1 MRHRS
6 LLVLTTTVTV
16 GALTLSA
23 CGSRDDKSGGG
34 DSGAKTTVVI
44 GVDAPLT
51 GDLSALGQGIKNS
64 SDLAVRTANKNN
76 EVDGV
81 TFKIQAL
88 DDQGQAGT
96 GQQNATKFVG
106 NPDVIG
112 VVGPLNSHVGQSMQK
127 VFGNADLVQV
137 SPATTAPELT
147 QGPNWQK
154 GSKKRLFDTYYR
166 TCATDAVQGP
176 YAAQYLY
183 TKRKLKK
190 AYIIDDKKTYGAG
203 LAGTFT
209 DEFKKLG
216 GKVVGTDHI
225 NPDDRDFS
233 AVATKV
239 AKSKADFVYYGGEYP
254 AGAPLSAQISKAG
267 SKALVVGGDALYSDE
282 YVKLGKKNVEGDLA
296 TSVGAPLETL
306 DTAKVFMKNYKA
318 AGYKLPYEAYGGYAY
333 DSTWAV
339 IQAVKA
345 VVEKNDGK
353 LPGSADNRDEAR
365 KQINEAMKD
374 VSFDG
379 VTGQVGFDKYG
390 DTTNKQLSV
399 YEVKNGKH
407 KPVQTG
413 TFQEN

>member
-6 LLVLTTTVTV
+6 LLILTTTVTV

-34 DSGAKTTVVI
+34 SGDKTTVVI
-44 GVDAPLT
+44 GLDAPLT

-64 SDLAVRTANKNN
+64 SDLAVKTANKNN
-76 EVDGV
+76 EADGV

-106 NPDVIG
+106 DDTVAG
-112 VVGPLNSHVGQSMQK
+112 AVGPLNSHVGQSMQK
-127 VFGNADLVQV
+127 IFGNAHMVQV
-137 SPATTAPELT
+137 SPANTAPELT
-147 QGPNWQK
+147 QGANWQK
-154 GSKKRLFDTYYR
+154 GQKKRLFDTYFR

-176 YAAQYLY
+176 YAAQYLFD
-183 TKRKLKK
+183 KRKFTK

-267 SKALVVGGDALYSDE
+267 SKALVVGGDALYSEE
-282 YVKLGKKNVEGDLA
+282 YIKLGKKNVEGDLA
-296 TSVGAPLETL
+296 TSVGAPLESL
-306 DTAKVFMKNYKA
+306 DTAKTFMKNYKK

-333 DSTWAV
+333 DSTRAV
-339 IQAVKA
+339 ILAVKA
-345 VVEKNDGK
+345 VVKKNDGK
-353 LPGSADNRDEAR
+353 LPDSMDETR
-365 KQINEAMKD
+365 KQVTEAMQD
-374 VSFDG
+374 VTFDG
-379 VTGQVGFDKYG
+379 VTGQVSFDKYG

-399 YEVKNGKH
+399 YEVKSGKH
-407 KPVQTG
+407 KPVRTG
-413 TFQEN
+413 TFKQS